1 MEAKKHTKG
10 ICVRAVSVATPA
22 LLPSVRMPEAIV
34 PYQPEAEIPEMETS
48 VEALPAVPSQT
59 EATPDA
65 LAGIGGAIRTWQY
78 KGSLRRWAEV
88 LGMEVETLKVYLE
101 HKRVCGQIRNQDL
114 GEEYDRGSLEVGIE
128 LNELKRAQLRQAR
141 EELEQK

>member
-1 MEAKKHTKG
+1 METKKNSKG
-10 ICVRAVSVATPA
+10 ICVRAVSVATPM
-22 LLPSVRMPEAIV
+22 LLPSVRMPEEIV
-34 PYQPEAEIPEMETS
+34 PYRAEEEIPEMETS
-48 VEALPAVPSQT
+48 GSVPAVPSQA

-88 LGMEVETLKVYLE
+88 LGMEVQTLKVYLE

-114 GEEYDRGSLEVGIE
+114 AEEHDCGSLEVGIE
-128 LNELKRAQLRQAR
+128 LNRLKMAQLRKAR
-141 EELEQK
+141 EELEQQ